1 MRTSSGCAHILVG
14 QSARSSPPGDS
25 WLGHRGENEVA
36 GATGPIRTGVAL
48 AGGRY
53 RIEEQV
59 GQGGM
64 AAVYKAHDTALN
76 RTVAVKT
83 MLATLAHDEQYRAR
97 FRREAQSVARL
108 SHPCVVAVHDTGEEQ
123 FEDGQL
129 IPYLVMEFVRGATL
143 SALLAESAGS
153 GRGIP
158 LDTALHLTTEVLSA
172 LAASHAAGI
181 VHRDIKPSNVVVADD
196 GAVKVMDFGIART
209 LDVSGSEAGRTVLTA
224 TGSAIG
230 TPHYMSPEQFEGR
243 RAVDG
248 RSDLYAVGVMLFQL
262 ISGQLPFDGD
272 SYISIGYL
280 HATTAAPTLA
290 SMGIR
295 VPEPVE
301 ALVARAL
308 EKSPEDRFQDAH
320 VMRAQ
325 TEYVGEQLSNAVT
338 QPGTVR
344 SVPAPAPTA
353 VVTSMD
359 PFPQPLVEPAQPR
372 TADAYAAHDGDLV
385 SGPTTAPVPPVV
397 GWNHSVGVAPDQAQK
412 QAENKKSAQHLRWA
426 YILLVPAF
434 LLQAVPAFLA
444 FLPLIFAVSG
454 IWLTATGGSSRPGQQ
469 RSVSL
474 AVFQATALAPLLGHV
489 LLAIAALV
497 RLAPAVSGA
506 G

>member
-1 MRTSSGCAHILVG
+1 MV
-14 QSARSSPPGDS
+14 
-25 WLGHRGENEVA
+25 

-83 MLATLAHDEQYRAR
+83 MLSALAHEEQYRAR

-108 SHPCVVAVHDTGEEQ
+108 SHPCVVAVHDTGEER

-143 SALLAESAGS
+143 SELLAESAAS
-153 GRGIP
+153 GRALA
-158 LDTALHLTTEVLSA
+158 LDSALALTAEVLSA
-172 LAASHAAGI
+172 LTASHTAGI

-196 GAVKVMDFGIART
+196 GAVKVMDFGIARA
-209 LDVSGSEAGRTVLTA
+209 LDGPGAGGTVLTA
-224 TGSAIG
+224 TGGMLG

-272 SYISIGYL
+272 SHISIGYQ

-290 SMGIR
+290 STGVR
-295 VPEPVE
+295 VPETVE

-308 EKSPEDRFQDAH
+308 EKNPVDRFQGAH
-320 VMRAQ
+320 AMRAQ
-325 TEYVGEQLSNAVT
+325 IEYVREQISHAMT
-338 QPGTVR
+338 QPDAAR
-344 SVPAPAPTA
+344 FVPTPTA
-353 VVTSMD
+353 VVTSTD
-359 PFPQPLVEPAQPR
+359 LVPPPPGEPARPR
-372 TADAYAAHDGDLV
+372 PAYASRGGDFPP
-385 SGPTTAPVPPVV
+385 GPTRALVPPVE
-397 GWNHSVGVAPDQAQK
+397 GWNQGVGAVLGPAQTP
-412 QAENKKSAQHLRWA
+412 AENRKAAQRLRGA
-426 YILLVPAF
+426 YLLLVPAF
-434 LLQAVPAFLA
+434 LLQATPDFLA
-444 FLPLIFAVSG
+444 FVPLVIAAWG
-454 IWLTATGGSSRPGQQ
+454 IWLTARGGSSRPGQQ

-474 AVFQATALAPLLGHV
+474 AVFQATALVPLLGHV
-489 LLAIAALV
+489 LLAIV
-497 RLAPAVSGA
+497 SLARWAPVVSG
-506 G
+506 GS